1 MPFNISIRKEVYKVE
16 YLAHLDKEKNY
27 KQYLKEHLEAV
38 MKLIKSQIPP
48 NVNFENID
56 NVILK
61 EMCGYSGGFHDIG
74 KYSDYFQDYL
84 KEGKES
90 KYKNHA
96 PISAVFLYNYLYE
109 ILKNQSFDDRELRT
123 ILFLYYLAVRS
134 HHSSLLFEA
143 YSFQNNKEIKVI
155 EKHLINKAKEIIRDL
170 NLMEKLKEEELINYF
185 KTDSIDNKRNFE
197 YLASKLQ
204 SGSIS
209 DPKWFFMIIY
219 IFSLLI
225 DTDKMDSA
233 QISVTLPKTI
243 SPDKVTDY
251 IKLKHSNDEKTSM
264 IAKREKARVCMMEVI
279 DNMSDEEVK
288 TSRFYTLTAPTG
300 IGKTLSSLQCMLNL
314 QSRIIKIEGYT
325 PRIIIGIPFINIIE
339 GNKDVYKEVFGEDLK
354 MVVHHGL
361 SDFST
366 QKKAGEEIP
375 IDKALLK
382 TEAWDGDII
391 LTTFVQ
397 LFQSIFTGENKPLK
411 KINKL
416 AGSIVILDE
425 AQSVPEIYM
434 PIIGAVLQM
443 LAKYYGTRFVLMT
456 ATQPKI
462 MELGDK
468 LFETCGYNNPK
479 TAFVRLLPN
488 HEEYFEG
495 LKRTKF
501 IPLLDK
507 IQTNESFIKL
517 FFKLWTKEQSAL
529 IVVNTIKRSIDIF
542 KLISTIIDKKGIKVP
557 IYYLSTNIIPRKRR
571 EVIKEVSKILKAE
584 EPVILVSTQ
593 TIEAGVN
600 LDFDMGFRDFAPIDS
615 LIQTAGRV
623 NRSGDKGD
631 HSPVY
636 IIEFEKDNQYVY
648 DLMNRDITKKLI
660 EGKKEIL
667 EADYVKLSEDYYNSV
682 AEREVS
688 DQSRNLWESLIK
700 LRFKELQEFQLIKDI
715 GEAVDVFVETD
726 ERASAT
732 ADAYEA
738 ILKYDGCDIFE
749 HDLTK
754 VLGED
759 NKIVFNKKLGIF
771 EVKAL
776 IKLIMTKMSDYIIQL
791 RIKRA
796 EKNRPIEF
804 RVRGEVKSHLYWI
817 PFEQLNEYYDENTG
831 YIDDSGK
838 ANIH

>member
-1 MPFNISIRKEVYKVE
+1 LE
-16 YLAHLDKEKNY
+16 YLAHFDKDKNH
-27 KQYLKEHLEAV
+27 KQYLREHLGAV
-38 MKLIKSQIPP
+38 MKLIKAQIPP
-48 NVNFENID
+48 NVNFKNID
-56 NVILK
+56 NGVLK
-61 EMCGYSGGFHDIG
+61 EMCGYSGYFHDIG
-74 KYSDYFQDYL
+74 KYSDYFQEYL
-84 KEGKES
+84 KEGKDS

-96 PISAVFLYNYLYE
+96 PISAVFLYNYLYKV
-109 ILKNQSFDDRELRT
+109 LKSQSFDDIELRI
-123 ILFLYYLAVRS
+123 ILFLYYLSVKS
-134 HHSSLLFEA
+134 HHSSLFVEASLFKN
-143 YSFQNNKEIKVI
+143 NNKELKII
-155 EKHLINKAKEIIRDL
+155 EKHLINKAKEIIKDL
-170 NLMEKLKEEELINYF
+170 GLKGKLKEEELINYF
-185 KTDSIDNKRNFE
+185 KTDIIEDKKNFE
-197 YLASKLQ
+197 YLASKFD
-204 SGSIS
+204 SGRIS

-233 QISVTLPKTI
+233 QIKINLLKTI
-243 SPDKVTDY
+243 TPDKVTDY
-251 IKLKHSNDEKTSM
+251 IKLKHGNDEKTPL
-264 IAKREKARVCMMEVI
+264 INKREKARLSMMEVI
-279 DNMSDEEVK
+279 DNMDDDEVK
-288 TSRFYTLTAPTG
+288 TIRFYTLTAPTG
-300 IGKTLSSLQCMLNL
+300 IGKTLSSLQSMLNL
-314 QSRIIKIEGYT
+314 QRRIIEIEGYT
-325 PRIIIGIPFINIIE
+325 PRIIIAIPFINIIE
-339 GNKDVYKEVFGEDLK
+339 GNKEVYKEVIGEELK

-361 SDFST
+361 SDFSA
-366 QKKAGEEIP
+366 KEKAGKEIP

-462 MELGDK
+462 LELGDK

-479 TAFVRLLPN
+479 AAFVRLLPN

-501 IPLLDK
+501 IPLLDE
-507 IQTNESFIKL
+507 IQTNESFIEL

-542 KLISTIIDKKGIKVP
+542 KLISMIIDKKKIKVP
-557 IYYLSTNIIPRKRR
+557 IYYLSTNIIPKKRR
-571 EVIKEVSKILKAE
+571 EVIKEVSKILKAK

-623 NRSGDKGD
+623 NRSGDKED
-631 HSPVY
+631 YLPVY

-648 DLMNRDITKKLI
+648 DLMDRELTKKLLG
-660 EGKKEIL
+660 GKEKIQ

-682 AEREVS
+682 AEREIS
-688 DQSRNLWESLIK
+688 DQSRNLWESIIK
-700 LRFKELQEFQLIKDI
+700 LRFKKLQEFQLIKDI
-715 GEAVDVFVETD
+715 GETVDVFVETD
-726 ERASAT
+726 ESASAI

-738 ILKYDGCDIFE
+738 ILKYDGCGIFE
-749 HDLTK
+749 YDLSK
-754 VLGED
+754 ALGED
-759 NKIVFNKKLGIF
+759 SKITFNRKLGIF
-771 EVKAL
+771 EIKAL
-776 IKLIMTKMSDYIIQL
+776 IKLIMTKMSDFIIQL
-791 RIKRA
+791 RIKKA

-804 RVRGEVKSHLYWI
+804 KVRGGVKSNLYWI

-838 ANIH
+838 ANMY